1 LAGALWSS
9 LFKRVQ
15 RRVDV
20 LQQALNLVALFRS
33 DLFLQP
39 LNELLLLRKQFAES
53 VHLYPHPC
61 AIAGAPAAP
70 PRKCGPGGS
79 RSRTHEN
86 NAARGAELVADSNLA
101 QSPTRPA
108 PFITKRNGFIVSEP
122 GRSEV
127 RIKCLP
133 GSALPAIYEVS
144 GKPQSEDGGE
154 SVLAGAIVE
163 KFVTG
168 NNGEPEPLTAGST
181 RPVAQV
187 RRGCRQ
193 IQDRKIRFRPA

>member
-1 LAGALWSS
+1 
-9 LFKRVQ
+9 
-15 RRVDV
+15 
-20 LQQALNLVALFRS
+20 
-33 DLFLQP
+33 
-39 LNELLLLRKQFAES
+39 
-53 VHLYPHPC
+53 
-61 AIAGAPAAP
+61 
-70 PRKCGPGGS
+70 
-79 RSRTHEN
+79 
-86 NAARGAELVADSNLA
+86 LA